1 MHLMNI
7 YVPVS
12 VRNVFQ
18 LIPIADEYQM
28 HLKNRCQKFLQNM
41 LRNKNAIYKVP
52 KGETTKDFETPGYGK
67 KGFYYA
73 YDKNVSIDIVMKAIL
88 AAEKYGMEGLLA
100 DAIKYTAARRFEIL
114 EQLPEYMEIS
124 WGTRYKIMALRLRII
139 ENSVENISSS
149 SIPSVLHKGYN

>member
-1 MHLMNI
+1 
-7 YVPVS
+7 
-12 VRNVFQ
+12 
-18 LIPIADEYQM
+18 M

-41 LRNKNAIYKVP
+41 LRDKNAIYKVP

-100 DAIKYTAARRFEIL
+100 DAIKYTAARRFKIL

-124 WGTRYKIMALRLRII
+124 LETRYKIIALRLRII
-139 ENSVENISSS
+139 EDSVENISSS
-149 SIPSVLHKGYN
+149 SIPSVLYKGYN